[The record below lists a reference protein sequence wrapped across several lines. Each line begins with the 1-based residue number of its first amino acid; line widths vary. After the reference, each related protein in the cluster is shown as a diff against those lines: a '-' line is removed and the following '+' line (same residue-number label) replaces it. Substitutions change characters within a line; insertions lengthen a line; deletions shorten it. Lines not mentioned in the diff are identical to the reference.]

1 MSSLVRG
8 IGTTGADELTRS
20 RCAQGPAQCLPEKAI
35 STPWGRQPF
44 RKDDP
49 AEQPVESG
57 PPAYQGTATSVVDM
71 RLHSGNTRTPSCRDR
86 MKASELLGKIQ
97 ADFIEVRV
105 APIVTDPHASV
116 ESLVERFNAIVQTI
130 KARRLLN
137 AAPSKQPAAAKS

>member
-1 MSSLVRG
+1 
-8 IGTTGADELTRS
+8 
-20 RCAQGPAQCLPEKAI
+20 
-35 STPWGRQPF
+35 
-44 RKDDP
+44 
-49 AEQPVESG
+49 
-57 PPAYQGTATSVVDM
+57 
-71 RLHSGNTRTPSCRDR
+71 